1 MKGANQKLDRMPRNS
16 DDASDGRWMA
26 NGDGRTDGRKD
37 GWGVMCTHAPPP
49 ACRTPKW
56 SGSSRVHIG
65 VVVVGRGRV
74 MWKRQLILLT
84 FSIRPKIALR
94 GRAYGRRHG
103 NDRKRK
109 AEEHK
114 GGSGVL
120 GW

>member
-1 MKGANQKLDRMPRNS
+1 MGGYVYTCTAARMP
-16 DDASDGRWMA
+16 
-26 NGDGRTDGRKD
+26 
-37 GWGVMCTHAPPP
+37 HAKVEWEL
-49 ACRTPKW
+49 T
-56 SGSSRVHIG
+56 GSYIG